1 MFNVSEYDYYLLN
14 KQIRRDKEI
23 QKYRK
28 KQKIKEKQ
36 KTAEIGAASFI
47 TKES

>member
-14 KQIRRDKEI
+14 KQIRRNKEI

-28 KQKIKEKQ
+28 KQKLKKDERAQ
-36 KTAEIGAASFI
+36 TGAASV
-47 TKES
+47 KNQKY